1 MHVPTISMAWIRLR
15 GHLLISWF
23 NFIFVLA
30 NLSTVTHENVI
41 FQKSNEITTTR
52 SQWLVSFVIDL
63 GSYKLFIVR
72 LTNERVNA
80 AALSQHLL
88 LEYKKKGKPLFQTF
102 KNLRAKFTTIKTIQ
116 ENDFL
121 EYETLKSR
129 HKWSV
134 LPIVGKT
141 LSFLFGTASEEDL
154 NFIKRSVQNLSQ
166 NQKQITH
173 VLEENISILNVTRIQ
188 VAENRKAI
196 NELLTGLKTIDF
208 KLENITRTLE

>member
-1 MHVPTISMAWIRLR
+1 MAWTRLR
-15 GHLLISWF
+15 GQLLISCF

-30 NLSTVTHENVI
+30 KPSTVTHEHVI

-63 GSYKLFIVR
+63 GSYKLFIER

-80 AALSQHLL
+80 AALSQHIL

-129 HKWSV
+129 HTWSV
-134 LPIVGKT
+134 LPIVGKA
-141 LSFLFGTASEEDL
+141 LSFLFGTTSEEDL
-154 NFIKRSVQNLSQ
+154 NSIKRSVQNLSQ
-166 NQKQITH
+166 DQKQITH

-188 VAENRKAI
+188 VAENRKAL

>member
-1 MHVPTISMAWIRLR
+1 M
-15 GHLLISWF
+15 
-23 NFIFVLA
+23 
-30 NLSTVTHENVI
+30 
-41 FQKSNEITTTR
+41 
-52 SQWLVSFVIDL
+52 
-63 GSYKLFIVR
+63 
-72 LTNERVNA
+72 
-80 AALSQHLL
+80 
-88 LEYKKKGKPLFQTF
+88 
-102 KNLRAKFTTIKTIQ
+102 
-116 ENDFL
+116 
-121 EYETLKSR
+121 
-129 HKWSV
+129 
-134 LPIVGKT
+134 PIVGKT